1 MNRFAGGDAPERRLG
16 TRGFR
21 RGVVYAC
28 CAVAAAVLVW
38 RAFDLQWNQGD
49 FLQGQGVARHERV
62 VAMPTYRGRVL
73 DRHGS
78 PLAVSAAVE
87 SVWAI
92 PGVLR
97 NQQAHLPMLA
107 KRLNVSPEKVKQ
119 KAESGRQFVY
129 LRRHMIPERAD
140 EVMALGLEGVRTL
153 REYRR
158 YYPAAEVAAQV
169 LGFTNIDDAGQ
180 EGLEL
185 AFESWLSAE
194 PGQRRVIKDRL
205 GHMVGDL
212 GVEREPRPGR
222 DLRLSLDLR
231 IQYLAYRELKA
242 AVEKHRAIG
251 GMAVV
256 ADPNSGELLAVVNQ
270 PSFNPN
276 DRSRFEADTSRN
288 RVFTDLFEPGSLIKP
303 LTVLAALGS
312 GEFRPD
318 TEVDTTPGFYS
329 VSGKTIKDLRNYG
342 KIDVTGVITHSSN
355 VGAGKLA
362 LAMDKKH
369 FARTLRNAGLGD
381 RTGSGFPGELPG
393 LLRSWETWRP
403 IEQATQSYGYGLSV
417 TAAQIVRAYAL
428 LAADGVLRPLTFL
441 RADEPAAG
449 ERRFPADDVR
459 RVRAMMETVVGP
471 EGTGRR
477 ARVPGYD
484 VAGKTGTVHKNI
496 DGAYAE
502 DRYVALFAGMAPAR
516 NPRLVMVVM
525 IDEPAAG
532 EYFGGRVAAPVFAR
546 VMAGALRLLNVA
558 PTRQAEP
565 GPFRPPLMAH
575 AASTEA
581 RL

>member
-1 MNRFAGGDAPERRLG
+1 MNRFAGGDAPERRAG
-16 TRGFR
+16 THGFR
-21 RGVVYAC
+21 RGVVYVC
-28 CAVAAAVLVW
+28 CAAAAGVLVW
-38 RAFDLQWNQGD
+38 RSFDLQWNEGD

-78 PLAVSAAVE
+78 PLAVSAAVA

-92 PGVLR
+92 PGVLKDQR
-97 NQQAHLPMLA
+97 AHFPALA
-107 KRLNVSPEKVKQ
+107 KRLDMDLGDVRGRSQ
-119 KAESGRQFVY
+119 SDRQFVY

-140 EVMALGLEGVRTL
+140 EVMALGVEGVRTL

-158 YYPAAEVAAQV
+158 YYPVAEVAAQV

-194 PGQRRVIKDRL
+194 PGLRRVIKDRL
-205 GHMVGDL
+205 GRVTGDL
-212 GVEREPRPGR
+212 GVERAPRPGR

-242 AVEKHRAIG
+242 AVEKNRATG

-256 ADPNSGELLAVVNQ
+256 VDPRSGELLAVVNR

-276 DRSRFEADTSRN
+276 DRSRFKAETLRN
-288 RVFTDLFEPGSLIKP
+288 RAFTDLFEPGSIVKP
-303 LTVLAALGS
+303 LTVLAALTS
-312 GEFRPD
+312 GRFHPD
-318 TEVDTTPGFYS
+318 TEVDTSPGFYS
-329 VSGKTIKDLRNYG
+329 VSGKSIKDLRNYG
-342 KIDVTGVITHSSN
+342 TIDVTGVITHSSN

-362 LAMDKKH
+362 LAMDKAH
-369 FARTLRNAGLGD
+369 FAATLRKAGLGD
-381 RTGSGFPGELPG
+381 STGSGFPGERSG
-393 LLRSWETWRP
+393 LLRPWETWRP
-403 IEQATQSYGYGLSV
+403 IEQATQAYGYGLSA
-417 TAAQIVRAYAL
+417 TAAQIARAYAM

-441 RADEPAAG
+441 RVDKPAEGERVFPAAD
-449 ERRFPADDVR
+449 AR

-477 ARVPGYD
+477 ARVPGYG
-484 VAGKTGTVHKNI
+484 VAGKTGTVHKHVA
-496 DGAYAE
+496 GEYAQ

-516 NPRLVMVVM
+516 NPSLVMVVM
-525 IDEPAAG
+525 LDEPTAG

-546 VMAGALRLLNVA
+546 VMAGALRLLNA
-558 PTRQAEP
+558 PPTLREEP
-565 GPFRPPLMAH
+565 GPFRPPLMAR
-575 AASTEA
+575 AASAEA
-581 RL
+581 QL